1 MISAERLDLAD
12 ESGSAQKERKQGIKM
27 IKNDFVDLIIIDF
40 YKQKLKIKKMLTREK
55 NRLGY

>member
-55 NRLGY
+55 NRL